1 MTTTTF
7 DLQQAKLAALYD
19 VSARLGTTLDLH
31 ELLNYVMDA
40 TIKLTG
46 AERGLLVLFNDVT
59 GLAETVAAR
68 HVEQDQGED
77 QVRGNGISRTVI
89 NRAVSLGRPILT
101 NNAQEDERFAA
112 QQSVVG
118 YQLRS
123 IMVAPLRARDRVIG
137 AAYVDN
143 RLLTGVFEQ
152 ADLDLLMAFANQAAM
167 AIENARL
174 FAQTDQQLA
183 RRVQELNLF
192 QQIDQE
198 LNRSLN
204 LQHVLTLA
212 LDWAVGLTEAD
223 NGSIGLFETREDDDG
238 EPYDVLRILGYAG
251 IRNPDELPIVPL
263 DHPIVAAV
271 LESQE
276 IVRSDDVT
284 KSQAIDGT
292 AAVVQLAVP
301 IRREAKIIGLITLES
316 EDETRFRP
324 DDVAFVGRLA
334 DRAAVAI
341 ENARLYE
348 EIHMANE
355 AKSRF
360 ISMVTHELRVP
371 LTSIKGYT
379 DLIAKG
385 LAGPVSDQQM
395 QFLEVVSRNL
405 GRMSTLIQDLS
416 DLNRIESGRMK
427 FKLEEFDLR
436 ETVED
441 VTDSL
446 QERFDSRHQ
455 NLKIEMPPEPL
466 FVYADRMRTGQVL
479 TNLVSNANKYTP
491 DRGRI
496 IVRVNEDAGKAA
508 VAVMD
513 NGLGISEED
522 QERLFSQFF
531 RSEDA
536 DVREQ
541 VGWGLGLSIV
551 KMLVEAQG
559 GEISV
564 ESALRRGSK
573 FAFTLP
579 IAPALAGMSTEA
591 LS

>member
-1 MTTTTF
+1 MTTTAF

-19 VSARLGTTLDLH
+19 VSARLGTTLNLN

-46 AERGLLVLFNDVT
+46 AERGLLVLFNEMT
-59 GLAETVAAR
+59 GQAETVAAR
-68 HVEQDQGED
+68 HVEQEHEHIH
-77 QVRGNGISRTVI
+77 GNGISRTVI
-89 NRAVSLGRPILT
+89 NRAVSSGRPILT
-101 NNAQEDERFAA
+101 NNAQEDERFAS

-143 RLLTGVFEQ
+143 RLLSGVFEQ

-167 AIENARL
+167 ALENARL

-198 LNRSLN
+198 LNHSLN
-204 LQHVLTLA
+204 LNRVLTLA

-223 NGSIGLFETREDDDG
+223 NGSIGLFETHEDEKGDPF
-238 EPYDVLRILGYAG
+238 EVLRILGYAG
-251 IRNPDELPIVPL
+251 SLNPEELPIVQL

-292 AAVVQLAVP
+292 AAAVQLAVP
-301 IRREAKIIGLITLES
+301 IRRDAKIIGLITLES
-316 EDETRFRP
+316 QDETSFRP

-348 EIHMANE
+348 EIQMAND

-371 LTSIKGYT
+371 LTSIKGYA

-385 LAGPVSDQQM
+385 LAGPISDQQG
-395 QFLEVVSRNL
+395 QFLSVISRNL
-405 GRMSTLIQDLS
+405 TRMSTLIQDLS
-416 DLNRIESGRMK
+416 DLNRIESGRMR

-441 VTDSL
+441 VADSL
-446 QERFDSRHQ
+446 QERFNSRQQ
-455 NLKIEMPPEPL
+455 NLKVEMPQEPII
-466 FVYADRMRTGQVL
+466 VYADRLRTGQVL

-491 DRGRI
+491 DNGRI

-522 QERLFSQFF
+522 QAKLFSQFF
-531 RSEDA
+531 RSEDEN
-536 DVREQ
+536 VREQ

-579 IAPALAGMSTEA
+579 IAAIAAPSTAEA